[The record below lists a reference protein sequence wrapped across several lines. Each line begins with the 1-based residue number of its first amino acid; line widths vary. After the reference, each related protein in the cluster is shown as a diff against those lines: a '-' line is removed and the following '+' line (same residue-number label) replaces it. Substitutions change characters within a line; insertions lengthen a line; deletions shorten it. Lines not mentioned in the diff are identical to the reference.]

1 VCIGLPKDLYRRFQR
16 LGIYEWQ
23 HVLAAAHGN
32 INQPIM
38 ALRFSHTELFR
49 HPIPRAKL
57 RAAYAEAGCGLM
69 LHGPSRIPTPQLV
82 ARLYR
87 QGMML
92 PDP

>member
-1 VCIGLPKDLYRRFQR
+1 MCSPPRNGD
-16 LGIYEWQ
+16 
-23 HVLAAAHGN
+23 

-69 LHGPSRIPTPQLV
+69 LHGPSRIPTPQLF